1 MTNGREQRDDAE
13 HRDQD
18 AEPTTKAPDEAA
30 PDKPALDDT
39 DEAGGADQ

>member
-1 MTNGREQRDDAE
+1 MSNGRDKHGDEPQ
-13 HRDQD
+13 DQD
-18 AEPTTKAPDEAA
+18 SEPTTTAPDEAA